1 MSKFM
6 DIETAFQIVYEL
18 AKENVITEREVQQEI
33 ELKDEYDHQNSVLDT
48 FHDFVV
54 NNETKYITKKR

>member
-18 AKENVITEREVQQEI
+18 AKENILTEREVQQEI
-33 ELKDEYDHQNSVLDT
+33 ELKEEYDKQNLALNT

>member
-1 MSKFM
+1 MPKFM

-18 AKENVITEREVQQEI
+18 AKGNVLTEREVQQEI
-33 ELKDEYDHQNSVLDT
+33 ELKEEYDRQNSALDT